1 MDLNTGVLYTDDKS
15 EIMRP
20 LKKFVLAFQVSI
32 HNPGRICSGSI
43 RANSGFFPAH
53 YMNFNRVDDQSG

>member
-1 MDLNTGVLYTDDKS
+1 MDQNIWVPSADDKS

-32 HNPGRICSGSI
+32 RNPGWICSGLI
-43 RANSGFFPAH
+43 RVYSGFFPAH